1 MSVSNVRSRL
11 GVTRFMHFQKDEAE
25 HEHITEFYLVNQT
38 SKSSNVY
45 NIVLTVLFV
54 KCWPNSFSGESDPEC
69 NIQPG

>member
-11 GVTRFMHFQKDEAE
+11 GVTRFMHLQKDEAE

-54 KCWPNSFSGESDPEC
+54 KCWSNSFSGESDPEC